1 MLIPILS
8 LALVALGVLAAV
20 TRAAR
25 GPSGADR
32 AVAAELVFVAAVA
45 AIAIL
50 SVVLEAPTLLDVA
63 LVTVLIGFL
72 ATIGLARLVDRSEED
87 Q

>member
-1 MLIPILS
+1 MLVVS

-20 TRAAR
+20 ARAAR

-45 AIAIL
+45 AIANL
-50 SVVLEAPTLLDVA
+50 SVLLESPLLLDVA
-63 LVTVLIGFL
+63 LVTVLVGFL

-87 Q
+87 R

>member
-1 MLIPILS
+1 MLIVS

-20 TRAAR
+20 ARAAR

-32 AVAAELVFVAAVA
+32 AVAAELVFVAAVS

-50 SVVLEAPTLLDVA
+50 SVVLESPLLLDVA

-72 ATIGLARLVDRSEED
+72 ATIGLARLVDRPEND

>member
-1 MLIPILS
+1 MLITS

-20 TRAAR
+20 ARAAR

-32 AVAAELVFVAAVA
+32 AVAAELVFVAAVC

-50 SVVLEAPTLLDVA
+50 SVVLESPLLLDVA

-72 ATIGLARLVDRSEED
+72 ATIGLTRLVDRSED
-87 Q
+87 DR

>member
-1 MLIPILS
+1 MLIA
-8 LALVALGVLAAV
+8 ALVLIALGVLAAV
-20 TRAAR
+20 ARAAR

-32 AVAAELVFVAAVA
+32 AVASELVFVAAVA

-50 SVVLEAPTLLDVA
+50 SVVLESPLLLDVA
-63 LVTVLIGFL
+63 LVMVLIGFL
-72 ATIGLARLVDRSEED
+72 ATIGFARLVDRSEDD

>member
-1 MLIPILS
+1 MLIMS

-20 TRAAR
+20 TRAAK
-25 GPSGADR
+25 GPSAADR

-50 SVVLEAPTLLDVA
+50 SVALEFPSLLDVA

-72 ATIGLARLVDRSEED
+72 ATIGLARLVDRSEDD

>member
-1 MLIPILS
+1 MLIAS

-20 TRAAR
+20 ARAAC

-32 AVAAELVFVAAVA
+32 AVAAELVFVAAVS

-50 SVVLEAPTLLDVA
+50 SVVLESPLLLDVA

-72 ATIGLARLVDRSEED
+72 ATIGLARLVDRSED
-87 Q
+87 DR

>member
-1 MLIPILS
+1 MLIAS

-20 TRAAR
+20 VRAAR

-32 AVAAELVFVAAVA
+32 AVAAELVFVAAVS
-45 AIAIL
+45 AIGIL
-50 SVVLEAPTLLDVA
+50 SVALESPLLLDVA

-72 ATIGLARLVDRSEED
+72 ATIGLARLVDRPED
-87 Q
+87 DR